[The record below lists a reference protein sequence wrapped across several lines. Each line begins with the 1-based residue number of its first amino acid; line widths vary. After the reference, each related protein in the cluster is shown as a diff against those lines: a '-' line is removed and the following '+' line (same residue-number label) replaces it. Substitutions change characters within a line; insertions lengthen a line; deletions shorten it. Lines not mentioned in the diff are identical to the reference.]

1 MLMPYCYA
9 GDRQVFGR
17 WKQGVRVLGKK
28 YSILLNTRPV
38 ILEKLHEV
46 AVNGK
51 LCGDLSR
58 AVTRLDPAV

>member
-17 WKQGVRVLGKK
+17 WEQAVRVLGKK

-46 AVNGK
+46 VVNGK
-51 LCGDLSR
+51 LWQLFT
-58 AVTRLDPAV
+58 VTRLDPAV